1 MSNGQSKSK
10 DQEAGQLTRRQWL
23 LKLGEAAVLL
33 GFTGARGEADS
44 GPPYTLGRT
53 GAAGEAIA
61 ASAFG
66 PAPQAASLP
75 PGLYEPS
82 SDHLRHAL
90 SSDSQL
96 HPVASGS
103 ETDYVRPRAGPF
115 RPQSLSPPEFET
127 IRRIVELMLGEAS
140 DRPRPAGTRDDEQI
154 SAVVAEWIDLRVSSA
169 AAVREA
175 ARRLAPDHRALAV
188 AYYGSSTPVAEL
200 ENFDPQ
206 RISREGLDWLAKES
220 GRRGGASFL
229 ELDERQQIE
238 ILTAISDDRPDAAT
252 ENAGT
257 RFFNLLKREIIR
269 GFYTSQIGLKELDYK
284 GNTFYAASPACPGH

>member
-33 GFTGARGEADS
+33 GFTGAKGEADAC
-44 GPPYTLGRT
+44 PPYTLGRT

-115 RPQSLSPPEFET
+115 RPQSFSPPEFET
-127 IRRIVELMLGEAS
+127 IRRIVALMLGEAS
-140 DRPRPAGTRDDEQI
+140 DRPRPARTRDDGQI
-154 SAVVAEWIDLRVSSA
+154 SAGVAEWIDLRVSSA

-175 ARRLAPDHRALAV
+175 ARRLAPDHRALAI
-188 AYYGSSTPVAEL
+188 AYYGSSTPVEEL
-200 ENFDPQ
+200 ENFDPK

-220 GRRGGASFL
+220 GRRGKPFL

-284 GNTFYAASPACPGH
+284 GNTFYAESPGCPGH